1 MSYIKAEEILPE
13 GLIRQIQE
21 YADGVYIYIPR
32 KPGTRHAWG
41 QETDYKA
48 ELKLRND
55 RIRSDYTAGASV
67 TALSRK
73 YHLSEKSIRRILQN
87 QYTLSREQSRLK
99 LFYSPRISIFSTG
112 IRLMIA
118 TSGRRMITKRTG
130 NSKYMDQTGR

>member
-1 MSYIKAEEILPE
+1 MKQIFKEAAVSYIKAEEILPE
-13 GLIRQIQE
+13 DLIRQIQK

-55 RIRSDYTAGASV
+55 RIRSDYAAGESV
-67 TALSRK
+67 ALLSRR

-87 QYTLSREQSRLK
+87 Q
-99 LFYSPRISIFSTG
+99 
-112 IRLMIA
+112 
-118 TSGRRMITKRTG
+118 
-130 NSKYMDQTGR
+130 